1 MSWREAAYIDL
12 EFLWQMETG
21 FPPIDQGGSDLFVG
35 ITECLVAT
43 AAVPT
48 DEGAVA
54 AACGDE
60 APAHG
65 TGGASTSGA
74 GARRARQSPHPRRWP
89 DCRRRGF

>member
-48 DEGAVA
+48 DEGAA
-54 AACGDE
+54 GALL
-60 APAHG
+60 PP
-65 TGGASTSGA
+65 GASLLQLIHSCLSSCHVPA
-74 GARRARQSPHPRRWP
+74 
-89 DCRRRGF
+89 DV